1 MKNTQIKKFSSG
13 VQIVAVRGC
22 KLYLNINFVECVGV
36 LNV

>member
-1 MKNTQIKKFSSG
+1 MKNNQIKKVSSG

-22 KLYLNINFVECVGV
+22 ELYLNINFVECVGV